1 MEIQDSEIQGAD
13 ASSRDDSPRKG
24 VKRGDGKIVE
34 TPLMRQYYEIKQQH
48 PDAVLLFRVGD
59 FYETFG
65 EDAIFASKVLNIV
78 LTRKANGSHTFIE
91 LAGFPHH
98 ALETYLY
105 KLVRAG
111 GKVAIC
117 EQLEDPKQTKKLVKR
132 GVTELITPGISLND
146 RLLENG
152 KNNFLCGFY
161 PGQTVLPGSASSR
174 PASFRKKSKVCQD
187 SMGVSFLDVSTGEFF
202 VAEGSLDYV
211 HKLMDNFQPSEV
223 VMPREYR
230 DEFFRIFGNRFY
242 VTVFEDWVFKPD
254 FARELLL
261 KHFKTNSLKGF
272 GVESMV
278 SAQIAAASCLHYLIE
293 SKHEQSSHI
302 SSLQKIV
309 ESRYVWMDAFTLRNL
324 ELLQPSS
331 TAVDDSKESENSLWA
346 VLDKTSTPMGSRLL
360 RRMICLPLKD
370 QHQLEERFDYVQT
383 LIENREDADW
393 LEEKLSQ
400 MGDLERLLS
409 KVAAM
414 RALPRE
420 MLQLKNTL
428 GILSEMKSWGEE
440 ALLSAGALSATA
452 LKALSEA
459 GESVVSADGGSEP
472 GSGGIHAGGGV
483 SLLYRWA
490 SSLDAC
496 PELHA
501 YLEKSIDPDAPA
513 LLAKGGVIAS
523 GLDEE
528 LDELRKIAYSGKEY
542 LADLLQRESKQSGIT
557 GLKLGFNNV
566 YGYYLEVTRSFKDKV
581 PAEWVRKQTLTNAE
595 RYITQDLKEYEEKV
609 LTAQEKIATVEAA
622 LYQKVLEDS
631 SVFIK
636 RIQESVQKIAFFDVM
651 LSFAKVA
658 AQNGYVRPQLADS
671 YDLEIIQGRHPV
683 IERHIPAGQ
692 KYVPNDIRFRQ
703 DGCRIMMIT
712 GPNMSGKSAV
722 LRQTALIVLMAQ
734 IGSFV
739 PAEAA
744 CIGLVDKIFTRVGAT
759 DNLASGESTFMVEMN
774 ETANILN
781 NLTDRSLV
789 LLDEIGRGTSTYDGI
804 SIAWAIAEYL
814 HDIPK
819 RAAKVLFAT
828 HYHELNQMAA
838 RFPHIRNYHVRVK
851 EMDGQVIFLRT
862 LAEGGSEHSFGIHVA
877 QMAGMPRYVVE
888 RAEEILESLEKG
900 GVHGQQRAILPG
912 LREMAA
918 DSDGEGMIP
927 EAGQESAEVRSPD
940 LSRSD
945 ADACGRKAEYAAI
958 FDSREAKTDGKGLV
972 NVGQSSGKEAHKPY
986 QLSFIQLD
994 DPLLEKIR
1002 DEILDLD
1009 INSLTPVQALNK
1021 LDEIK
1026 RLLGKK

>member
-440 ALLSAGALSATA
+440 ALLSAG
-452 LKALSEA
+452 
-459 GESVVSADGGSEP
+459 ESVVSADGGSEP

-566 YGYYLEVTRSFKDKV
+566 YGYYLEVPRSFKDKV

-631 SVFIK
+631 SAFIK

-692 KYVPNDIRFRQ
+692 KYVPNDIRFRK

-851 EMDGQVIFLRT
+851 EMAGQVIFLRT

-945 ADACGRKAEYAAI
+945 ADACGRKAGYAAT

>member
-1 MEIQDSEIQGAD
+1 MDIQAEGKPDTEVQGD
-13 ASSRDDSPRKG
+13 ENTPKKG
-24 VKRGDGKIVE
+24 VKRGDGKVVE

-117 EQLEDPKQTKKLVKR
+117 EQLEDPKLTKKLVKR

-152 KNNFLCGFY
+152 KNNFLCGLY
-161 PGQTVLPGSASSR
+161 PGQAGPAGWGASLR
-174 PASFRKKSKVCQD
+174 QAASKKKSKPAQE
-187 SMGVSFLDVSTGEFF
+187 MGISFLDVSTGEFF
-202 VAEGSLDYV
+202 VAEGNMEYI
-211 HKLMDNFQPSEV
+211 HKLIDNFQPSEI
-223 VMPREYR
+223 VMPRDYR
-230 DEFFRIFGNRFY
+230 DEFFRLFGNRYY

-272 GVESMV
+272 GVENMV
-278 SAQIAAASCLHYLIE
+278 AAQIAAASCLHYLIE

-331 TAVDDSKESENSLWA
+331 TAVDDSKEAENSLWA

-370 QHQLEERFDYVQT
+370 KDQLEERFDYVQT
-383 LIENREDADW
+383 LVENREAADF
-393 LEEKLSQ
+393 LEDKLSQ
-400 MGDLERLLS
+400 IGDLERLLS

-428 GILSEMKSWGEE
+428 GILAGIKAWGE
-440 ALLSAGALSATA
+440 T
-452 LKALSEA
+452 ALSEI
-459 GESVVSADGGSEP
+459 P
-472 GSGGIHAGGGV
+472 
-483 SLLYRWA
+483 LLQAWA
-490 SSLDAC
+490 ASLDEC
-496 PELHA
+496 SQLHD
-501 YLEKSIDPDAPA
+501 YLAKSIDPDAPA
-513 LLAKGGVIAS
+513 LLSKGGVVAS
-523 GLDEE
+523 GVDAE
-528 LDELRKIAYSGKEY
+528 LDELRRIAYSGKEY
-542 LADLLQRESKQSGIT
+542 LAELLQRESRQSGIS

-566 YGYYLEVTRSFKDKV
+566 YGYYLEVTHSFKDKV

-609 LTAQEKIATVEAA
+609 LTAQDKITTVEAA
-622 LYQKVLEDS
+622 LYQKILEYS
-631 SVFIK
+631 STFIK
-636 RIQESVQKIAFFDVM
+636 RIQESVQKIASFDVM

-658 AQNGYVRPQLADS
+658 AQNKYVRPQLMDS

-692 KYVPNDIRFRQ
+692 KYVPNDIRFQ
-703 DGCRIMMIT
+703 KEGCRIMMIT

-734 IGSFV
+734 IGCFV

-744 CIGLVDKIFTRVGAT
+744 RIGLVDKIFTRVGAT

-877 QMAGMPRYVVE
+877 QMAGMPRFVVE
-888 RAEEILESLEKG
+888 RAEEILGSLEKG
-900 GVHGQQRAILPG
+900 GVQGGQQRAILPG
-912 LREMAA
+912 LNRVVAGPDRTEGDVTGTME
-918 DSDGEGMIP
+918 DSGQAEASECQGGGEASLETCSGKDIDGQMVGD
-927 EAGQESAEVRSPD
+927 EAT
-940 LSRSD
+940 
-945 ADACGRKAEYAAI
+945 
-958 FDSREAKTDGKGLV
+958 FDSPERKVTGKRGDRAM
-972 NVGQSSGKEAHKPY
+972 QPSEKEVHKPY

-1002 DEILDLD
+1002 DEIMDLD

>member
-440 ALLSAGALSATA
+440 ALLSAG
-452 LKALSEA
+452 
-459 GESVVSADGGSEP
+459 ESVVSADGGSEP

-631 SVFIK
+631 SAFIK

-692 KYVPNDIRFRQ
+692 KYVPNDIRFRK

-927 EAGQESAEVRSPD
+927 ETGQESAEVRSPD

-945 ADACGRKAEYAAI
+945 ADACGRKAGYAAI

>member
-440 ALLSAGALSATA
+440 ALLSAG
-452 LKALSEA
+452 
-459 GESVVSADGGSEP
+459 ESVVSADGGSEP

-631 SVFIK
+631 SAFIK

-692 KYVPNDIRFRQ
+692 KYVPNDIRFRK

-851 EMDGQVIFLRT
+851 EMAGQVIFLRT

-945 ADACGRKAEYAAI
+945 ADACGRKAGYAAT

>member
-1 MEIQDSEIQGAD
+1 MDIQAEGKPDTEVQGD
-13 ASSRDDSPRKG
+13 ENTPKKG
-24 VKRGDGKIVE
+24 VKRGDGKVVE

-117 EQLEDPKQTKKLVKR
+117 EQLEDPKLTKKLVKR

-152 KNNFLCGFY
+152 KNNFLCGLY
-161 PGQTVLPGSASSR
+161 PGQAGPAGWGASLR
-174 PASFRKKSKVCQD
+174 QAASKKKSKPAQE
-187 SMGVSFLDVSTGEFF
+187 MGISFLDVSTGEFF
-202 VAEGSLDYV
+202 VAEGNMEYI
-211 HKLMDNFQPSEV
+211 HKLIDNFQPSEI
-223 VMPREYR
+223 VMPRDYR
-230 DEFFRIFGNRFY
+230 DEFFRLFGNRYY

-272 GVESMV
+272 GVENMV
-278 SAQIAAASCLHYLIE
+278 AAQIAAASCLHYLIE

-331 TAVDDSKESENSLWA
+331 TAVDDSKEAENSLWA

-370 QHQLEERFDYVQT
+370 KDQLEERFDYVQT
-383 LIENREDADW
+383 LVENREAADF
-393 LEEKLSQ
+393 LEDKLSQ
-400 MGDLERLLS
+400 IGDLERLLS

-428 GILSEMKSWGEE
+428 GILAGIKAWGE
-440 ALLSAGALSATA
+440 T
-452 LKALSEA
+452 ALSEI
-459 GESVVSADGGSEP
+459 P
-472 GSGGIHAGGGV
+472 
-483 SLLYRWA
+483 LLQAWA
-490 SSLDAC
+490 ASLDEC
-496 PELHA
+496 PQLHD
-501 YLEKSIDPDAPA
+501 YLAKSIDPDAPA
-513 LLAKGGVIAS
+513 LLSKGGVVAS
-523 GLDEE
+523 GVDAE
-528 LDELRKIAYSGKEY
+528 LDELRRIAYSGKEY
-542 LADLLQRESKQSGIT
+542 LAELLQRESRQSGIS

-566 YGYYLEVTRSFKDKV
+566 YGYYLEVTHSFKDKV

-609 LTAQEKIATVEAA
+609 LTAQDKITTVEAA
-622 LYQKVLEDS
+622 LYQKILEYS
-631 SVFIK
+631 STFIK
-636 RIQESVQKIAFFDVM
+636 RIQESVQKIASFDVM

-658 AQNGYVRPQLADS
+658 AQNKYVRPQLMDS

-692 KYVPNDIRFRQ
+692 KYVPNDIRFQ
-703 DGCRIMMIT
+703 KEGCRIMMIT

-734 IGSFV
+734 IGCFV

-744 CIGLVDKIFTRVGAT
+744 RIGLVDKIFTRVGAT

-877 QMAGMPRYVVE
+877 QMAGMPRFVVE
-888 RAEEILESLEKG
+888 RAEEILGSLEKG
-900 GVHGQQRAILPG
+900 GVQGGQQRAILPG
-912 LREMAA
+912 LNRVVAG
-918 DSDGEGMIP
+918 SDRTEGDVTGTMEDFGQAEASECQGGGEASLETCSGKDIDGQMVGD
-927 EAGQESAEVRSPD
+927 EAT
-940 LSRSD
+940 
-945 ADACGRKAEYAAI
+945 
-958 FDSREAKTDGKGLV
+958 FDSPERKMTGKRGDRTM
-972 NVGQSSGKEAHKPY
+972 QPSEKEVHKPY

-1002 DEILDLD
+1002 DEIMDLD

>member
-440 ALLSAGALSATA
+440 ALLSAG
-452 LKALSEA
+452 
-459 GESVVSADGGSEP
+459 ESVVSADGGSEP

-631 SVFIK
+631 SAFIK

-692 KYVPNDIRFRQ
+692 KYVPNDIRFRK

-945 ADACGRKAEYAAI
+945 ADACGRKAGYAAI

>member
-440 ALLSAGALSATA
+440 ALLSAG
-452 LKALSEA
+452 
-459 GESVVSADGGSEP
+459 ESVVSADGGSEP
-472 GSGGIHAGGGV
+472 GSGGIHAVGGV

-631 SVFIK
+631 SAFIK

-692 KYVPNDIRFRQ
+692 KYVPNDIRFRK

-851 EMDGQVIFLRT
+851 EMAGQVIFLRT

-945 ADACGRKAEYAAI
+945 ADACGRKAGYAAI

-1002 DEILDLD
+1002 DEIMDLD